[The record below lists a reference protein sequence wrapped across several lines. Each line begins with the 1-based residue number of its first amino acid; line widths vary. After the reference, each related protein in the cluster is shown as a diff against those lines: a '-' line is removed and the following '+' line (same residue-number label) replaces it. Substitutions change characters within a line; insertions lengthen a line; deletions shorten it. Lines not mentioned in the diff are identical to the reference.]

1 MADFCFLETLKSVV
15 GSSILYY
22 FSNIRLRIVLS
33 DTDKILDISITENP
47 SSIKFSIFYFQLPFV
62 QCINQRLNTQI

>member
-47 SSIKFSIFYFQLPFV
+47 SSIKFSIF
-62 QCINQRLNTQI
+62 